1 MLRTALP
8 TPSANRY
15 PQPST
20 PIKRTAVSPTST
32 ESSLSSKEQRQQQL
46 QLLQQQQKLG
56 EVRYIRGQAVATEND
71 YGHYGYDQE
80 QEQDQQQGEK
90 TMWSSQ
96 ESRDA
101 WIKVA
106 EEADASRQTSRL
118 ERRQSHLSD
127 KHMNLGS
134 MKLLSDETP
143 PDIMDGS
150 WDLDD
155 LEGDQ
160 LKEAYNDDPTTKHF
174 NERNDSNITKN
185 NDNNHRSNTNTTT
198 HTTINNSNE
207 KRKTPTHGYAHM
219 EMGKSALAVSGRSS
233 GQSQRS
239 GRQTITPRLRSTA
252 QDSEDR
258 VRDGES
264 DGDHNTSS
272 SFVSTYVRKS
282 PASGRANTLNDN
294 AKYPW
299 RDSKLNDIFMDLLD
313 EQTQREQQSAD
324 HGPIAVQPQ
333 SVEDEAHA
341 QDASNSFGDI
351 IDALNDAEDSID
363 HGALR
368 SPSRQAKYEKAKQ
381 HIAALSPSRDLQEN
395 SEEIPSPAS
404 DSAASRLFQSTQEAF
419 LKQQRRQAI
428 IKAAMTIDP
437 NDDRSLPPKAEKSQ
451 LSIRTALAPG
461 RHSSTAPPS
470 SRSSRV
476 SYGSRHRS
484 QGSKDTEIG
493 DRGSTT
499 SRDSAYRDSLSG
511 STLGSAGFQAQLE
524 GINKHELAHVFSAL
538 KTGAVAELFAT
549 DAVSPRKSTVRIL
562 PDNVNS
568 KSSSLLSVIDISVP
582 EETDLTPRPKE
593 KTAPTAVQSGSG
605 NASSRRIDSESDP
618 ARYKQIAA
626 LAKKGLSKQSSSFVE
641 DLANAT
647 DIALRSGSEMSFKNT
662 PSPPSKKAERSLA
675 AGSGLCQV
683 SEQVEG
689 TDMDEPLQD
698 RRKEVKFTPS
708 SSTSPVNNNG
718 RSVDDEEEDS
728 DKDAEIDLDM
738 DDLGSLAGSRAMENA
753 FKSLE
758 DFNNADTSF
767 ETMGDVKENRSTS
780 RRSSSSRQPQTDDEG
795 AGSDFLSA
803 VSLPS
808 KPKRRGEHSLKWE
821 NQIDTVSNADS
832 SPYGPNT
839 SLSRS
844 SSNPNLNQGMMAE
857 QSSFSHAEGEL
868 IRYITGLHPWDEWDQ
883 VKSLDLTK
891 REVESTIR
899 LNHLVPNLEVLIL
912 NENQVPY
919 LTGVPKSVKTLQ
931 VRYNLLSDLTNFSHL
946 ANLQYLDISHNA
958 IEDLTGLSS
967 LVHLREL
974 MAEGNNIKSVS
985 ALQQMDGLIRLDV
998 SHNNLTTLDFR
1009 WSKLQRLEFLNASH
1023 NKIEQ
1028 LENLESLAGLIH
1040 ANLAHNCI
1048 EDISLVQPLRR
1059 LRILRLSENKLLT
1072 FNADSFPGLRTLYL
1086 DDNRLQSLENC
1097 QTLTRLE
1104 NFSARDQEGEGIAID
1119 MTEFINSR
1127 KLYLSGNPIHA
1138 LDFEMGFYRLEYLE
1152 ICAGCL
1158 SELPIDF
1165 ATLFPNLRGLNLSYN
1180 GLDSLAALD
1189 GLHRLRRLIFV
1200 GNSLKS
1206 FSDVLSLVKRMR
1218 SLVTLDLRHNPLTS
1232 NMYPA
1237 MSIRQGSKYQDTYRT
1252 NQNSETELDWRRRD
1266 VGFRRSLPDAMYVK
1280 RSVYRSAILKSCKRL
1295 EWFDGGA
1302 IQVKERERAP
1312 MVLGD
1317 LLDNYGRS
1325 YLTHNRR
1332 EDDEEDFEYE
1342 DGQGYGYEDDY
1353 YQHQQQQQYG
1363 NEWVEQRTQ
1372 LEQLNRESMH
1382 NGNEEDE
1389 FDADERDPEDITD
1402 NSKRQSSLDSGSM
1415 NGRRKMGRY
1424 QQQLRHVA
1432 PKSPLSRFTT
1442 PAMPAAP
1449 HRLRSQS
1456 GYSMSSPSPKEHP
1469 KLRSTGAPTPTK
1481 MKSSTSSRRQ
1491 EDVEDEG
1498 AGEAVEYE
1506 GSSDKRSAVQNWR
1519 DEVNEVSQRKLMS
1532 PRGLGASTANAAA
1545 PIAPRTK
1552 MLTGRG
1558 SDKGSHSS
1566 HSSDRSGSTRSS
1578 RNGGG
1583 AGGSSGL
1590 RHETMETSTG
1600 AVGQRSSDDRP
1611 VHEHRTSRRKIS
1623 IPPPTTGMSAS
1634 WSRPSMHSRGRSDGT
1649 AALMLARGSPLQ
1661 QQQVLSSVSQ
1671 QQQHAHLFASSP
1683 MTSSGT
1689 ILRPT
1694 HLRRRSFGV
1703 YPHHSTS
1710 AGARR
1715 REMLGLDQS
1724 QLTQSPAFGAMS
1736 VQLPTPGS
1744 PGYFGTMHH
1753 HQHTNS
1759 PMAQSPFGSGKVP
1772 LTTSGQG
1779 GNGTPNGGARSIPN
1793 TPSRAGGRLSR
1804 VSQGTHHYPHTLA
1817 RDMER
1822 SID

>member
-1 MLRTALP
+1 
-8 TPSANRY
+8 
-15 PQPST
+15 
-20 PIKRTAVSPTST
+20 
-32 ESSLSSKEQRQQQL
+32 
-46 QLLQQQQKLG
+46 
-56 EVRYIRGQAVATEND
+56 
-71 YGHYGYDQE
+71 
-80 QEQDQQQGEK
+80 
-90 TMWSSQ
+90 MWASQ
-96 ESRDA
+96 ETKDA

-106 EEADASRQTSRL
+106 EDADADRQTARW

-127 KHMNLGS
+127 KHMNLGP
-134 MKLLSDETP
+134 MRLLSDETP
-143 PDIMDGS
+143 PDVMDGS
-150 WDLDD
+150 WDLDSID
-155 LEGDQ
+155 GDQ
-160 LKEAYNDDPTTKHF
+160 AREPRTDDHTTNTTNHF
-174 NERNDSNITKN
+174 NEQNDRNITKN
-185 NDNNHRSNTNTTT
+185 NDNT
-198 HTTINNSNE
+198 HLLNNSTTNNNNE
-207 KRKTPTHGYAHM
+207 KHNTPSHGYAY
-219 EMGKSALAVSGRSS
+219 MGKEKSASAVNGGSS

-239 GRQTITPRLRSTA
+239 GRQTISPRPSRSRSAA
-252 QDSEDR
+252 QDPED
-258 VRDGES
+258 GQS
-264 DGDHNTSS
+264 DGDHNSS
-272 SFVSTYVRKS
+272 TSFVSTYIRKS
-282 PASGRANTLNDN
+282 PASGRIISQNDN
-294 AKYPW
+294 TNRPW
-299 RDSKLNDIFMDLLD
+299 RDSKLHDIFIDLLD
-313 EQTQREQQSAD
+313 DQTQKEQLTD
-324 HGPIAVQPQ
+324 HGPIAAQPQ
-333 SVEDEAHA
+333 SAED
-341 QDASNSFGDI
+341 SFGDLH
-351 IDALNDAEDSID
+351 DALHNDLDSNKS
-363 HGALR
+363 GAIR
-368 SPSRQAKYEKAKQ
+368 TPSRQAKYEKAKQ
-381 HIAALSPSRDLQEN
+381 SIAALSPSRDLQN
-395 SEEIPSPAS
+395 STEDIPSPAS
-404 DSAASRLFQSTQEAF
+404 DSAASLLFKRTQEAF
-419 LKQQRRQAI
+419 LKQKRQAI

-437 NDDRSLPPKAEKSQ
+437 NDDRSLPPKTEKNQ
-451 LSIRTALAPG
+451 LSIKTALAPS
-461 RHSSTAPPS
+461 RTSSNILPS

-499 SRDSAYRDSLSG
+499 SRDSVYRDSLSG

-549 DAVSPRKSTVRIL
+549 DSVSPKKSISRIL

-568 KSSSLLSVIDISVP
+568 KSHATTGLLSVTGMATSQD
-582 EETDLTPRPKE
+582 TDVTPQPTERTALLTAR
-593 KTAPTAVQSGSG
+593 SGSS
-605 NASSRRIDSESDP
+605 NATSRRIDGESDP
-618 ARYKQIAA
+618 ARTKQTTA

-662 PSPPSKKAERSLA
+662 PSPPSKKIERSLA
-675 AGSGLCQV
+675 AGSGLDQV
-683 SEQVEG
+683 SEQAEG
-689 TDMDEPLQD
+689 ADLDEPLDD
-698 RRKEVKFTPS
+698 RRKREVKFTPS
-708 SSTSPVNNNG
+708 SATSPVNTNG
-718 RSVDDEEEDS
+718 HSRYEEDVS
-728 DKDAEIDLDM
+728 DKEAGVELDI
-738 DDLGSLAGSRAMENA
+738 DDLGSLAGSRGMENA

-758 DFNNADTSF
+758 NFNFDTSF
-767 ETMGDVKENRSTS
+767 ETMGDAKES
-780 RRSSSSRQPQTDDEG
+780 RAAPRKASSHRQPQTDDEG

-821 NQIDTVSNADS
+821 NQIDTASNADS
-832 SPYGPNT
+832 SRYGPNT

-931 VRYNLLSDLTNFSHL
+931 ARSNLLSDLTNFSHL

-974 MAEGNNIKSVS
+974 IAEGNNIKSVS

-998 SHNNLTTLDFR
+998 SHNALTSLDFR

-1023 NKIEQ
+1023 NRIEQ

-1165 ATLFPNLRGLNLSYN
+1165 AALFPNLRGLNLSYN

-1252 NQNSETELDWRRRD
+1252 NQNSETETDWRRRD
-1266 VGFRRSLPDAMYVK
+1266 VGFRRALPDAMYVK

-1302 IQVKERERAP
+1302 IQIKERERAP

-1317 LLDNYGRS
+1317 LLDNYGRN
-1325 YLTHNRR
+1325 YLAHDRR

-1342 DGQGYGYEDDY
+1342 DEQGYAYEDDY
-1353 YQHQQQQQYG
+1353 YRQQQQHYES
-1363 NEWVEQRTQ
+1363 EWTEQRAQ
-1372 LEQLNRESMH
+1372 LEQLNQESLH
-1382 NGNEEDE
+1382 NGDEEDE
-1389 FDADERDPEDITD
+1389 FDANERDPEDITD

-1415 NGRRKMGRY
+1415 NGHR
-1424 QQQLRHVA
+1424 QQLGRHQLLRQVG

-1442 PAMPAAP
+1442 PAMPPAP
-1449 HRLRSQS
+1449 HRMRSQPV
-1456 GYSMSSPSPKEHP
+1456 YSTSSPSPKELQVS
-1469 KLRSTGAPTPTK
+1469 KLRSSGAPMLTK
-1481 MKSSTSSRRQ
+1481 VKSSTSLRRQ
-1491 EDVEDEG
+1491 AAAAAEEGEEDGVV
-1498 AGEAVEYE
+1498 VEYE

-1532 PRGLGASTANAAA
+1532 PRVLAATIAAA
-1545 PIAPRTK
+1545 PTAAAPVALRTK
-1552 MLTGRG
+1552 VLMSRG

-1566 HSSDRSGSTRSS
+1566 HSSGSGSSRGS

-1583 AGGSSGL
+1583 TSGL
-1590 RHETMETSTG
+1590 RQETLETSTG

-1611 VHEHRTSRRKIS
+1611 AQERRTSRRKLS
-1623 IPPPTTGMSAS
+1623 IPPPTLGMSAS
-1634 WSRPSMHSRGRSDGT
+1634 WSRPAMHTRGRSDGT
-1649 AALMLARGSPLQ
+1649 AALIPAI
-1661 QQQVLSSVSQ
+1661 SQ
-1671 QQQHAHLFASSP
+1671 QQQQQAHLFASPSP
-1683 MTSSGT
+1683 MTASGT
-1689 ILRPT
+1689 MLRPG

-1703 YPHHSTS
+1703 YPHHSAS
-1710 AGARR
+1710 AGARKK
-1715 REMLGLDQS
+1715 EMLGLDQS

-1736 VQLPTPGS
+1736 IGQLPTPGS
-1744 PGYFGTMHH
+1744 PGYFGMTHH
-1753 HQHTNS
+1753 YSAS
-1759 PMAQSPFGSGKVP
+1759 PVMVQSPYGSGKVP
-1772 LTTSGQG
+1772 LQG
-1779 GNGTPNGGARSIPN
+1779 LGTPSGGATRSIPN

-1804 VSQGTHHYPHTLA
+1804 VSQGTHHYPQTLA

-1822 SID
+1822 SVTVD

>member
-8 TPSANRY
+8 TPSANRH
-15 PQPST
+15 PQQST

-46 QLLQQQQKLG
+46 QLLQRQQKLG
-56 EVRYIRGQAVATEND
+56 EARYIRGQVAATKND
-71 YGHYGYDQE
+71 YGQYGNDQE
-80 QEQDQQQGEK
+80 QEQDEKQGQE

-106 EEADASRQTSRL
+106 DDADASRQTARW
-118 ERRQSHLSD
+118 ERRQSHISD
-127 KHMNLGS
+127 KHMNLGP

-143 PDIMDGS
+143 PDVMDGS

-155 LEGDQ
+155 LDGDQ
-160 LKEAYNDDPTTKHF
+160 LKEPYNDDPITMHF
-174 NERNDSNITKN
+174 NEQNDSNITKN
-185 NDNNHRSNTNTTT
+185 NDNNHPSNINTAT

-207 KRKTPTHGYAHM
+207 KRNTSVHGYAHM
-219 EMGKSALAVSGRSS
+219 DEEKSALAVNGRPS

-239 GRQTITPRLRSTA
+239 GRQTITPRLRSA
-252 QDSEDR
+252 VQDSEDE
-258 VRDGES
+258 VKDGQS

-272 SFVSTYVRKS
+272 SFVSTYVRKT
-282 PASGRANTLNDN
+282 PASDHTSSQNDN

-313 EQTQREQQSAD
+313 EQAQKEQQLVD
-324 HGPIAVQPQ
+324 HSPIAVQSQ
-333 SVEDEAHA
+333 SAEDEAHA

-363 HGALR
+363 HGAFR

-381 HIAALSPSRDLQEN
+381 HIAALSPSRDLQE
-395 SEEIPSPAS
+395 SPEDIPSPAS

-461 RHSSTAPPS
+461 RHSSNAPPS

-524 GINKHELAHVFSAL
+524 GINKHELVHMFSAL

-549 DAVSPRKSTVRIL
+549 DAVSPKKSTVRIL

-568 KSSSLLSVIDISVP
+568 KSSSSLLSVIDMSIP
-582 EETDLTPRPKE
+582 EDTDVTPRPKG
-593 KTAPTAVQSGSG
+593 KMAPT
-605 NASSRRIDSESDP
+605 NRRIDTESDP
-618 ARYKQIAA
+618 ARSKQIAA
-626 LAKKGLSKQSSSFVE
+626 LAKKGLGKQSSSFVE

-647 DIALRSGSEMSFKNT
+647 DIALRTGSEMSFKST
-662 PSPPSKKAERSLA
+662 PSPSSKKAERSLA
-675 AGSGLCQV
+675 AGSGLGQV

-689 TDMDEPLQD
+689 ADMDEPLQD

-708 SSTSPVNNNG
+708 SATSPVNNNE
-718 RSVDDEEEDS
+718 RDVDEDVEDS

-738 DDLGSLAGSRAMENA
+738 DDLGSLAGSRGMENA

-767 ETMGDVKENRSTS
+767 ETMGDVKESRSTS
-780 RRSSSSRQPQTDDEG
+780 RRASSSRQPQTDDEG
-795 AGSDFLSA
+795 AGSDFLST

-821 NQIDTVSNADS
+821 NQMDTVSNADS

-883 VKSLDLTK
+883 VKTLDLTK

-919 LTGVPKSVKTLQ
+919 LTGIPKSVKTLQ
-931 VRYNLLSDLTNFSHL
+931 VRSNLLSDLTNFSHL

-974 MAEGNNIKSVS
+974 MVEGNNIKSVS
-985 ALQQMDGLIRLDV
+985 PLQQMDGLIRLDV
-998 SHNNLTTLDFR
+998 SHNALTTLDFR

-1104 NFSARDQEGEGIAID
+1104 NFSARDQVGEGIAID

-1325 YLTHNRR
+1325 YLTHDRR

-1342 DGQGYGYEDDY
+1342 DEQAYGYEEDY
-1353 YQHQQQQQYG
+1353 YQQQQRQQYG
-1363 NEWVEQRTQ
+1363 NEWVEQRAQ
-1372 LEQLNRESMH
+1372 LERLNRESMYT
-1382 NGNEEDE
+1382 GNEEDE

-1402 NSKRQSSLDSGSM
+1402 NSNRQSSLDSGSM
-1415 NGRRKMGRY
+1415 NGHRQMRRY
-1424 QQQLRHVA
+1424 QQQLRHVTS
-1432 PKSPLSRFTT
+1432 KSPLSRFTT

-1449 HRLRSQS
+1449 RRLRSQS
-1456 GYSMSSPSPKEHP
+1456 GYSMSSPTPKEHP

-1481 MKSSTSSRRQ
+1481 MKSSTSPRRQ
-1491 EDVEDEG
+1491 EDAEEG
-1498 AGEAVEYE
+1498 AEEAVEYE

-1519 DEVNEVSQRKLMS
+1519 DEVNEVSQRKFMS

-1545 PIAPRTK
+1545 PIALRTK
-1552 MLTGRG
+1552 ALVGRG

-1566 HSSDRSGSTRSS
+1566 HSSGHSGSMSGS
-1578 RNGGG
+1578 RNGGE
-1583 AGGSSGL
+1583 AEGSSGL

-1611 VHEHRTSRRKIS
+1611 AQERRNSRRKLS
-1623 IPPPTTGMSAS
+1623 IPPPPTTSMSAS
-1634 WSRPSMHSRGRSDGT
+1634 WTRPSMHSRGRSDGT
-1649 AALMLARGSPLQ
+1649 AALMLARGSPHQ

-1671 QQQHAHLFASSP
+1671 QQQAHLFVSSP
-1683 MTSSGT
+1683 MTASGT
-1689 ILRPT
+1689 LLRPN

-1703 YPHHSTS
+1703 YPHHSAS

-1715 REMLGLDQS
+1715 KEMLGLDQS

-1736 VQLPTPGS
+1736 VQLPSPGS
-1744 PGYFGTMHH
+1744 PGYFGITHL
-1753 HQHTNS
+1753 HQYTNS
-1759 PMAQSPFGSGKVP
+1759 PIVQSPFGSGKVP
-1772 LTTSGQG
+1772 LTTAGQG

-1804 VSQGTHHYPHTLA
+1804 VSQGTHHYPQTLA

-1822 SID
+1822 SVD

>member
-1 MLRTALP
+1 MLRAPLPRPSTAA
-8 TPSANRY
+8 TNRH
-15 PQPST
+15 QKQST
-20 PIKRTAVSPTST
+20 PIKRSSPVAVSPTLT
-32 ESSLSSKEQRQQQL
+32 ESSLSSSKEQRQQQL
-46 QLLQQQQKLG
+46 QLLQRQQKLG
-56 EVRYIRGQAVATEND
+56 EVRYVRGQVVATEND
-71 YGHYGYDQE
+71 YGQYGQKYEQDQDQE
-80 QEQDQQQGEK
+80 QE
-90 TMWSSQ
+90 TMWASQ
-96 ESRDA
+96 ETKDA
-101 WIKVA
+101 WIKIA
-106 EEADASRQTSRL
+106 EDADADRQTVRW

-127 KHMNLGS
+127 KHMNLGP
-134 MKLLSDETP
+134 MRLLSDETP
-143 PDIMDGS
+143 PDVMDGTS
-150 WDLDD
+150 DRIIS
-155 LEGDQ
+155 Q
-160 LKEAYNDDPTTKHF
+160 
-174 NERNDSNITKN
+174 
-185 NDNNHRSNTNTTT
+185 NDNVNR
-198 HTTINNSNE
+198 
-207 KRKTPTHGYAHM
+207 
-219 EMGKSALAVSGRSS
+219 
-233 GQSQRS
+233 
-239 GRQTITPRLRSTA
+239 
-252 QDSEDR
+252 
-258 VRDGES
+258 
-264 DGDHNTSS
+264 
-272 SFVSTYVRKS
+272 
-282 PASGRANTLNDN
+282 
-294 AKYPW
+294 PW
-299 RDSKLNDIFMDLLD
+299 RDSKLHDIFIDLLD
-313 EQTQREQQSAD
+313 DQTQKEQLAD
-324 HGPIAVQPQ
+324 HGPIAAQPQ
-333 SVEDEAHA
+333 SAED
-341 QDASNSFGDI
+341 SFGDLH
-351 IDALNDAEDSID
+351 DALHNDRDLSNN
-363 HGALR
+363 GAVR
-368 SPSRQAKYEKAKQ
+368 TPSRQAKYEKAKQ
-381 HIAALSPSRDLQEN
+381 SIAALSPSRDLQDGPED
-395 SEEIPSPAS
+395 IPSPSS
-404 DSAASRLFQSTQEAF
+404 DSAASLLFKRTQEAF
-419 LKQQRRQAI
+419 LKQKRQAI

-437 NDDRSLPPKAEKSQ
+437 NDDRSLPPKAEKNQ
-451 LSIRTALAPG
+451 LSIKTALAPS
-461 RHSSTAPPS
+461 RTPSNIPPS

-499 SRDSAYRDSLSG
+499 SRDSVYRDSLSG

-549 DAVSPRKSTVRIL
+549 DAVSSKKSINRIL

-568 KSSSLLSVIDISVP
+568 KSHATTGLLSVTGMATSED
-582 EETDLTPRPKE
+582 TDMTPQPTERTTSLTVR
-593 KTAPTAVQSGSG
+593 SGSA
-605 NASSRRIDSESDP
+605 NATNRRIDGESDP
-618 ARYKQIAA
+618 ARTKQITA
-626 LAKKGLSKQSSSFVE
+626 LAQKSLSKQSSSFVE

-662 PSPPSKKAERSLA
+662 SSPPSKKIERSLA
-675 AGSGLCQV
+675 TGSGLGQV
-683 SEQVEG
+683 TEQTEG
-689 TDMDEPLQD
+689 ADLDEPLDD
-698 RRKEVKFTPS
+698 RRKREVKFTPS
-708 SSTSPVNNNG
+708 SATSPVNTNG
-718 RSVDDEEEDS
+718 QDRYEEDVS
-728 DKDAEIDLDM
+728 DKEANIELDM
-738 DDLGSLAGSRAMENA
+738 DDLDSLAGSRGMENA

-758 DFNNADTSF
+758 NFNFDTSF
-767 ETMGDVKENRSTS
+767 ETVGDAKESRVTS
-780 RRSSSSRQPQTDDEG
+780 RKSNSSRQPQTDDEG
-795 AGSDFLSA
+795 AGSDFLTA

-808 KPKRRGEHSLKWE
+808 KPRRRGEHSLKWE
-821 NQIDTVSNADS
+821 NQIETASNADS
-832 SPYGPNT
+832 SRYGPNT

-919 LTGVPKSVKTLQ
+919 LTGIPKSVKTLQ
-931 VRYNLLSDLTNFSHL
+931 VRSNLLSDLTNFSHL

-974 MAEGNNIKSVS
+974 IAEGNNIKSVS

-998 SHNNLTTLDFR
+998 SHNNLTSLDFR

-1104 NFSARDQEGEGIAID
+1104 NFSARDQQGEGIAID

-1165 ATLFPNLRGLNLSYN
+1165 STLFPNLRGLNLSYN

-1317 LLDNYGRS
+1317 LLDNYGRN
-1325 YLTHNRR
+1325 YLAHGRR

-1342 DGQGYGYEDDY
+1342 DEQGYRYEDDY
-1353 YQHQQQQQYG
+1353 YQQQQQHYES
-1363 NEWVEQRTQ
+1363 EWIEQRAQ
-1372 LEQLNRESMH
+1372 LEQLNQESLH
-1382 NGNEEDE
+1382 NGDEEDE
-1389 FDADERDPEDITD
+1389 FDANECDPEDVTD

-1415 NGRRKMGRY
+1415 SGHR
-1424 QQQLRHVA
+1424 QQLGRQRQLRQVV
-1432 PKSPLSRFTT
+1432 PKSPLSRFTI
-1442 PAMPAAP
+1442 PAMPPTP
-1449 HRLRSQS
+1449 HRLRSQP
-1456 GYSMSSPSPKEHP
+1456 GYSMSSPSPKEQQVSKP
-1469 KLRSTGAPTPTK
+1469 RSSAVPTPTK
-1481 MKSSTSSRRQ
+1481 LKSSTSSLRRQ
-1491 EDVEDEG
+1491 AAAEEAEEDGVVVD
-1498 AGEAVEYE
+1498 YE

-1532 PRGLGASTANAAA
+1532 PRGLAATTAAA
-1545 PIAPRTK
+1545 ATATAPVELRTK
-1552 MLTGRG
+1552 VLMSRG
-1558 SDKGSHSS
+1558 SDKDSHSS
-1566 HSSDRSGSTRSS
+1566 HSNGSGSSRGS

-1583 AGGSSGL
+1583 TSGL
-1590 RHETMETSTG
+1590 RQETLETSTG

-1611 VHEHRTSRRKIS
+1611 AQERRTSRRKLS
-1623 IPPPTTGMSAS
+1623 IPPPPTPGMSAS
-1634 WSRPSMHSRGRSDGT
+1634 WSRPAMHARRRSDGA
-1649 AALMLARGSPLQ
+1649 AALIPAVFQ
-1661 QQQVLSSVSQ
+1661 QQQQ
-1671 QQQHAHLFASSP
+1671 QQQTHRFASPSP
-1683 MTSSGT
+1683 MTASGT
-1689 ILRPT
+1689 LLRPN

-1703 YPHHSTS
+1703 YPHHSAS
-1710 AGARR
+1710 AGARKK
-1715 REMLGLDQS
+1715 EMLGLDQS

-1736 VQLPTPGS
+1736 VGQLPTPGS
-1744 PGYFGTMHH
+1744 PGYFGMSHRYSA
-1753 HQHTNS
+1753 S
-1759 PMAQSPFGSGKVP
+1759 PVMLHSPYGSGKVP
-1772 LTTSGQG
+1772 LQG
-1779 GNGTPNGGARSIPN
+1779 HGTPSGGAARSIPN

-1804 VSQGTHHYPHTLA
+1804 VSQGTHHYPQTLA

-1822 SID
+1822 SVIVD

>member
-1 MLRTALP
+1 
-8 TPSANRY
+8 
-15 PQPST
+15 
-20 PIKRTAVSPTST
+20 
-32 ESSLSSKEQRQQQL
+32 
-46 QLLQQQQKLG
+46 
-56 EVRYIRGQAVATEND
+56 
-71 YGHYGYDQE
+71 
-80 QEQDQQQGEK
+80 
-90 TMWSSQ
+90 MWASQ
-96 ESRDA
+96 ETKDT

-106 EEADASRQTSRL
+106 EDADVDRQTAHL

-127 KHMNLGS
+127 KHMNLAP
-134 MKLLSDETP
+134 MRLLSDETP
-143 PDIMDGS
+143 PDVMDGS
-150 WDLDD
+150 WDLDSSID
-155 LEGDQ
+155 GDPAR
-160 LKEAYNDDPTTKHF
+160 EPHTDDSTTTTNHF
-174 NERNDSNITKN
+174 NEQNDRDITKN
-185 NDNNHRSNTNTTT
+185 NDNTHPFNNTTT
-198 HTTINNSNE
+198 NKNNE
-207 KRKTPTHGYAHM
+207 KHNTSTHGYAHM
-219 EMGKSALAVSGRSS
+219 GKEEKSAIAANERSS
-233 GQSQRS
+233 RQSQRS
-239 GRQTITPRLRSTA
+239 GRSAA
-252 QDSEDR
+252 QDAED
-258 VRDGES
+258 GPS
-264 DGDHNTSS
+264 DGDHNSS
-272 SFVSTYVRKS
+272 TSFVSTYIRKS
-282 PASGRANTLNDN
+282 SASGRTISQNDN
-294 AKYPW
+294 GNRPW
-299 RDSKLNDIFMDLLD
+299 RDPKLHDIFVDLLD
-313 EQTQREQQSAD
+313 DHIQKEQLAD
-324 HGPIAVQPQ
+324 HGPIAAQPQ
-333 SVEDEAHA
+333 SAED
-341 QDASNSFGDI
+341 SFGDLH
-351 IDALNDAEDSID
+351 DALHNGQDLSNN
-363 HGALR
+363 GAVR
-368 SPSRQAKYEKAKQ
+368 TPSRQAKYEKAKQ
-381 HIAALSPSRDLQEN
+381 SIAALSPSRDLQDSPED
-395 SEEIPSPAS
+395 SPSPAS
-404 DSAASRLFQSTQEAF
+404 DSAASLLFKRTQEAF
-419 LKQQRRQAI
+419 LKQKRQAI

-437 NDDRSLPPKAEKSQ
+437 NDDRSLPPKAEKNQ
-451 LSIRTALAPG
+451 LSIKTALAPS
-461 RHSSTAPPS
+461 RTPSNIPPS

-499 SRDSAYRDSLSG
+499 SRDSVYRDSLSG

-524 GINKHELAHVFSAL
+524 GINKHELTHVFSAL

-549 DAVSPRKSTVRIL
+549 DAVSPKKSITRIL

-568 KSSSLLSVIDISVP
+568 KSHASTGLLSVTGMMTP
-582 EETDLTPRPKE
+582 EDTDVTPRPKE
-593 KTAPTAVQSGSG
+593 RMALSTVRSGSA
-605 NASSRRIDSESDP
+605 NATNRRIDSESDP
-618 ARYKQIAA
+618 VPTKQVAA

-641 DLANAT
+641 NLANAT
-647 DIALRSGSEMSFKNT
+647 DSALRSGSEMSFKNT
-662 PSPPSKKAERSLA
+662 PSPPSKKIQGSLVG
-675 AGSGLCQV
+675 GSGFGQV
-683 SEQVEG
+683 SEQAEG
-689 TDMDEPLQD
+689 ANLDEPLKD
-698 RRKEVKFTPS
+698 RRKREVKFTPS
-708 SSTSPVNNNG
+708 SATSPVNNN
-718 RSVDDEEEDS
+718 RQDLDEEDVS
-728 DKDAEIDLDM
+728 DNEASINLDM
-738 DDLGSLAGSRAMENA
+738 DGLSSLAGSRGMENA

-758 DFNNADTSF
+758 NFNFDTSF
-767 ETMGDVKENRSTS
+767 ETMGDAKESRSTS
-780 RRSSSSRQPQTDDEG
+780 RRTSSSRQPQTDDEG

-832 SPYGPNT
+832 SRYGPNT
-839 SLSRS
+839 SLSQS

-883 VKSLDLTK
+883 VKSLDLAK

-899 LNHLVPNLEVLIL
+899 LNHLVPNLEILIL

-931 VRYNLLSDLTNFSHL
+931 VRSNLLSDLTNFGHL
-946 ANLQYLDISHNA
+946 ANLQYLDISYNA

-974 MAEGNNIKSVS
+974 IAEGNNIKSVS

-998 SHNNLTTLDFR
+998 SHNALTSLDFR

-1028 LENLESLAGLIH
+1028 LENLESLSGLIH

-1072 FNADSFPGLRTLYL
+1072 FNAHSFPGLRTLYL

-1237 MSIRQGSKYQDTYRT
+1237 MSIRQGSKYQDTYRI

-1266 VGFRRSLPDAMYVK
+1266 VGFRRALPDSMYVK

-1312 MVLGD
+1312 IVLGD
-1317 LLDNYGRS
+1317 LLDNYGRN
-1325 YLTHNRR
+1325 YLAHDRR

-1342 DGQGYGYEDDY
+1342 DEQGYGYEDDY
-1353 YQHQQQQQYG
+1353 YQQPQQQQYRS
-1363 NEWVEQRTQ
+1363 EWIEQRAQ
-1372 LEQLNRESMH
+1372 LEQLNQESLR
-1382 NGNEEDE
+1382 NGDEDDE
-1389 FDADERDPEDITD
+1389 FDANEQDPEDITD

-1415 NGRRKMGRY
+1415 NGHRQQPGRH
-1424 QQQLRHVA
+1424 QQLRQVV
-1432 PKSPLSRFTT
+1432 PKSPLSRFTA
-1442 PAMPAAP
+1442 PAMPP
-1449 HRLRSQS
+1449 PSRLLRSQS
-1456 GYSMSSPSPKEHP
+1456 GRSMSSPSPKEQRM
-1469 KLRSTGAPTPTK
+1469 KLRSSGAPTPPK
-1481 MKSSTSSRRQ
+1481 IKSSTSSLRRQ
-1491 EDVEDEG
+1491 TAAEEGEEKVVVVER
-1498 AGEAVEYE
+1498 E

-1532 PRGLGASTANAAA
+1532 PRGLAATTVAAAVA
-1545 PIAPRTK
+1545 PIALRTK
-1552 MLTGRG
+1552 VLMSRG
-1558 SDKGSHSS
+1558 SDKGSYSS
-1566 HSSDRSGSTRSS
+1566 HSSGSGSSRGS

-1583 AGGSSGL
+1583 TSGL

-1600 AVGQRSSDDRP
+1600 AIGQRSSDDRP
-1611 VHEHRTSRRKIS
+1611 TLERRASRRKLS
-1623 IPPPTTGMSAS
+1623 IPQPTLGMSAS
-1634 WSRPSMHSRGRSDGT
+1634 WSRPVMHTRGRSDGT
-1649 AALMLARGSPLQ
+1649 AALIPA
-1661 QQQVLSSVSQ
+1661 VSQ
-1671 QQQHAHLFASSP
+1671 QQQQQAHLFASSSP
-1683 MTSSGT
+1683 MTASGT
-1689 ILRPT
+1689 LLRPS

-1710 AGARR
+1710 AGARK

-1736 VQLPTPGS
+1736 VGQLPTPGS
-1744 PGYFGTMHH
+1744 PGYFAMSHH
-1753 HQHTNS
+1753 YPAS
-1759 PMAQSPFGSGKVP
+1759 PVMVQSPYGSGKVP
-1772 LTTSGQG
+1772 LQG
-1779 GNGTPNGGARSIPN
+1779 HGTPSGGAARSIPN

-1804 VSQGTHHYPHTLA
+1804 VSQGTHHYPQTLA

-1822 SID
+1822 SVTVD

>member
-1 MLRTALP
+1 MLRTPQP
-8 TPSANRY
+8 TPSATTRH
-15 PQPST
+15 QKQST
-20 PIKRTAVSPTST
+20 PIKRSSPVAVSPTST
-32 ESSLSSKEQRQQQL
+32 ESSLSSSKEQRQQQL
-46 QLLQQQQKLG
+46 QLLQRQQKLG
-56 EVRYIRGQAVATEND
+56 EAQYVRGQAVATEND
-71 YGHYGYDQE
+71 YGQYGQEYE
-80 QEQDQQQGEK
+80 QEQDQEQE
-90 TMWSSQ
+90 TMWASQ
-96 ESRDA
+96 ETKDA

-106 EEADASRQTSRL
+106 EDADADRQTARW

-127 KHMNLGS
+127 KHMNLGP
-134 MKLLSDETP
+134 MRLLSDETP
-143 PDIMDGS
+143 PDVMDGS
-150 WDLDD
+150 WDLDSID
-155 LEGDQ
+155 GDQ
-160 LKEAYNDDPTTKHF
+160 AREPHIDDHTTTSTNHF
-174 NERNDSNITKN
+174 NEQNDRNITKN
-185 NDNNHRSNTNTTT
+185 NDNTHPFKNSTTN
-198 HTTINNSNE
+198 NNNE
-207 KRKTPTHGYAHM
+207 KHNTPSHGYAHM
-219 EMGKSALAVSGRSS
+219 GKEKSAPTVNGRSS

-239 GRQTITPRLRSTA
+239 GRQTTSPRPSRSRSAA
-252 QDSEDR
+252 QDPED
-258 VRDGES
+258 GQS
-264 DGDHNTSS
+264 DGDHNSS
-272 SFVSTYVRKS
+272 TSFVSTYIRKS
-282 PASGRANTLNDN
+282 PASGRIISQNDN
-294 AKYPW
+294 ANRPW
-299 RDSKLNDIFMDLLD
+299 RDSKLHDIFIDLLD
-313 EQTQREQQSAD
+313 DQTHNEQLAD
-324 HGPIAVQPQ
+324 HGPIAAHPQ
-333 SVEDEAHA
+333 SAED
-341 QDASNSFGDI
+341 SFGDLH
-351 IDALNDAEDSID
+351 DALHNDRDSSNI
-363 HGALR
+363 GAVR
-368 SPSRQAKYEKAKQ
+368 TPSRQAKYEKAKQ
-381 HIAALSPSRDLQEN
+381 SIASLSPSRDLQDSPEDVN
-395 SEEIPSPAS
+395 SPIS
-404 DSAASRLFQSTQEAF
+404 DSAASLLFKRTQEAF
-419 LKQQRRQAI
+419 LKQKRQAI

-437 NDDRSLPPKAEKSQ
+437 NDDRSLPPKAEKNQ
-451 LSIRTALAPG
+451 LSIKTALAPS
-461 RHSSTAPPS
+461 RTPS
-470 SRSSRV
+470 NILPSRSSRV

-499 SRDSAYRDSLSG
+499 SRDSVYRDSLSG

-549 DAVSPRKSTVRIL
+549 DAVSPKKRVSRIL

-568 KSSSLLSVIDISVP
+568 KSHASPGLLSVTGMVTSED
-582 EETDLTPRPKE
+582 TDATPQPTERTTPLTVR
-593 KTAPTAVQSGSG
+593 SGST
-605 NASSRRIDSESDP
+605 NATNRRIDGDSDP
-618 ARYKQIAA
+618 ARAKQITA

-662 PSPPSKKAERSLA
+662 PSPPSKKTERSSA
-675 AGSGLCQV
+675 AGPSLGQV
-683 SEQVEG
+683 SEQAEG
-689 TDMDEPLQD
+689 ADLDEPLDD
-698 RRKEVKFTPS
+698 RRKREVKFTPS
-708 SSTSPVNNNG
+708 SVTSPVNTNG
-718 RSVDDEEEDS
+718 QDRYEEYVN
-728 DKDAEIDLDM
+728 DKEASIELDV
-738 DDLGSLAGSRAMENA
+738 DDLGSLAGSRGMENA

-758 DFNNADTSF
+758 NFNFDTSF
-767 ETMGDVKENRSTS
+767 EMMGDAKESKATS
-780 RRSSSSRQPQTDDEG
+780 RKASSSRQPQTDDEG

-821 NQIDTVSNADS
+821 NQIDTASNADS
-832 SPYGPNT
+832 SRYGPNT

-931 VRYNLLSDLTNFSHL
+931 VRSNLLSDLTNFSHL

-974 MAEGNNIKSVS
+974 IAEGNNIKSVS

-998 SHNNLTTLDFR
+998 SHNALTSLDFR

-1127 KLYLSGNPIHA
+1127 KLYLSGDPIHA

-1266 VGFRRSLPDAMYVK
+1266 VGFRRALPDAMYVK

-1312 MVLGD
+1312 VVLGD
-1317 LLDNYGRS
+1317 LLDNYGRN
-1325 YLTHNRR
+1325 YLAHDRR
-1332 EDDEEDFEYE
+1332 DDDEEDFEYE
-1342 DGQGYGYEDDY
+1342 DDQGYRYEDDY
-1353 YQHQQQQQYG
+1353 YRQQQQHYES
-1363 NEWVEQRTQ
+1363 EWIEQRAQ
-1372 LEQLNRESMH
+1372 LEQLNQQSLH
-1382 NGNEEDE
+1382 NGDQEDE
-1389 FDADERDPEDITD
+1389 FDANERDPEDITD

-1415 NGRRKMGRY
+1415 NGHRQQLGR
-1424 QQQLRHVA
+1424 QQQLRQVVS
-1432 PKSPLSRFTT
+1432 KSPLSRFTT
-1442 PAMPAAP
+1442 PAIQPAP
-1449 HRLRSQS
+1449 LRLRSQS
-1456 GYSMSSPSPKEHP
+1456 GYSMPSPSQKEQQVS
-1469 KLRSTGAPTPTK
+1469 KLRSSGAPTPIK
-1481 MKSSTSSRRQ
+1481 VKSSTSSLRRQ
-1491 EDVEDEG
+1491 AAAAEEVEEDGVV
-1498 AGEAVEYE
+1498 VEYE

-1532 PRGLGASTANAAA
+1532 PRGLAATTAAAAAA
-1545 PIAPRTK
+1545 PVALRTK
-1552 MLTGRG
+1552 VLMSRG

-1566 HSSDRSGSTRSS
+1566 HSSGSGSARSS

-1583 AGGSSGL
+1583 ASGL
-1590 RHETMETSTG
+1590 RQETLETSTG

-1611 VHEHRTSRRKIS
+1611 VQERRTSRRKFS
-1623 IPPPTTGMSAS
+1623 IPPPTPGLSAS
-1634 WSRPSMHSRGRSDGT
+1634 WSRPSMHTRGRSDGT
-1649 AALMLARGSPLQ
+1649 AALIPA
-1661 QQQVLSSVSQ
+1661 VSQ
-1671 QQQHAHLFASSP
+1671 QQQQQAHPFASPSP
-1683 MTSSGT
+1683 ITASGT
-1689 ILRPT
+1689 LLRPS

-1703 YPHHSTS
+1703 YPHHSVS
-1710 AGARR
+1710 ASARK

-1736 VQLPTPGS
+1736 VGQLPTPSS
-1744 PGYFGTMHH
+1744 PGYFGMSHH
-1753 HQHTNS
+1753 YSAS
-1759 PMAQSPFGSGKVP
+1759 PVMMQSPYGSGKIP
-1772 LTTSGQG
+1772 LQG
-1779 GNGTPNGGARSIPN
+1779 HGTPSGGATR
-1793 TPSRAGGRLSR
+1793 
-1804 VSQGTHHYPHTLA
+1804 
-1817 RDMER
+1817 
-1822 SID
+1822 

>member
-1 MLRTALP
+1 MLRAPLPRPSTA
-8 TPSANRY
+8 TTNRH
-15 PQPST
+15 QKQST
-20 PIKRTAVSPTST
+20 PIKRSSPVAVSPTLT
-32 ESSLSSKEQRQQQL
+32 ESSISSSKEQRQQQL
-46 QLLQQQQKLG
+46 QLLQRQQKLG
-56 EVRYIRGQAVATEND
+56 EVRYVRGQVVATEND
-71 YGHYGYDQE
+71 YRQYGQEYEQDQDQE
-80 QEQDQQQGEK
+80 QE
-90 TMWSSQ
+90 TMWASQ
-96 ESRDA
+96 ETKDA

-106 EEADASRQTSRL
+106 EDADADRQTVRW

-127 KHMNLGS
+127 KHMNLGP
-134 MKLLSDETP
+134 MRLLSDETP
-143 PDIMDGS
+143 PDVMDGS
-150 WDLDD
+150 WDLDSI
-155 LEGDQ
+155 
-160 LKEAYNDDPTTKHF
+160 DDNQAREPHTDDHTTTTINHF
-174 NERNDSNITKN
+174 NEQNDRNITKN
-185 NDNNHRSNTNTTT
+185 NENT
-198 HTTINNSNE
+198 HHKNNSTTNNNNE
-207 KRKTPTHGYAHM
+207 KHNTPSHGYAHM
-219 EMGKSALAVSGRSS
+219 GKEKSASAVNGRTS

-239 GRQTITPRLRSTA
+239 GRQTTSPRPSRSRSAA
-252 QDSEDR
+252 QDPEN
-258 VRDGES
+258 GQS
-264 DGDHNTSS
+264 DGDHNSS
-272 SFVSTYVRKS
+272 TSFVSTYIRKS
-282 PASGRANTLNDN
+282 PASDRIISQNDN
-294 AKYPW
+294 VNRPW
-299 RDSKLNDIFMDLLD
+299 RDSKLHGIFIDLLD
-313 EQTQREQQSAD
+313 DQTQKEQLAD
-324 HGPIAVQPQ
+324 HGPIAAQPQ
-333 SVEDEAHA
+333 SVED
-341 QDASNSFGDI
+341 SFGDLH
-351 IDALNDAEDSID
+351 DALHNDRDLSSN
-363 HGALR
+363 GAVR
-368 SPSRQAKYEKAKQ
+368 TPSRQAKYEKAKQ
-381 HIAALSPSRDLQEN
+381 SIAALSPSRDLQDNPED
-395 SEEIPSPAS
+395 IPSPSS
-404 DSAASRLFQSTQEAF
+404 DSAASLLFKRTQEAF
-419 LKQQRRQAI
+419 LKQKRQAI

-437 NDDRSLPPKAEKSQ
+437 NDDRSLPPKAEKNQ
-451 LSIRTALAPG
+451 LSIKTALAPS
-461 RHSSTAPPS
+461 RTPSNIPPS

-499 SRDSAYRDSLSG
+499 SRDSVYRDSLSG

-549 DAVSPRKSTVRIL
+549 DAVSSKKSINRIL

-568 KSSSLLSVIDISVP
+568 KSHATTGLLSVTGMATP
-582 EETDLTPRPKE
+582 EDTDMTPQPTERTTSLTMR
-593 KTAPTAVQSGSG
+593 SGSA
-605 NASSRRIDSESDP
+605 NATNRRIDGESDP
-618 ARYKQIAA
+618 ARTKQITA
-626 LAKKGLSKQSSSFVE
+626 LSQKGLSKQSSSFVE

-662 PSPPSKKAERSLA
+662 SSPPSKKIERSLA
-675 AGSGLCQV
+675 TGSGLGQV
-683 SEQVEG
+683 SEQTEG
-689 TDMDEPLQD
+689 ADPDEPLDD
-698 RRKEVKFTPS
+698 RRKREVKFTPS
-708 SSTSPVNNNG
+708 SATSPVNTNG
-718 RSVDDEEEDS
+718 QDRYEEDLS
-728 DKDAEIDLDM
+728 DKEANIEFDM
-738 DDLGSLAGSRAMENA
+738 DDLDSLAGSRGMENA

-758 DFNNADTSF
+758 NFNFDTSF
-767 ETMGDVKENRSTS
+767 ETMGDAKENRTTS
-780 RRSSSSRQPQTDDEG
+780 RKSSSSRQPQTDDEG

-808 KPKRRGEHSLKWE
+808 KPRRRGEHSLKWE
-821 NQIDTVSNADS
+821 NQIDTASNADS
-832 SPYGPNT
+832 SRYGPNT
-839 SLSRS
+839 SFSRS

-931 VRYNLLSDLTNFSHL
+931 VRSNLLSDLTNFSHL

-974 MAEGNNIKSVS
+974 IAEGNNIKSVS

-998 SHNNLTTLDFR
+998 SHNNLTSLDFR

-1104 NFSARDQEGEGIAID
+1104 NFSARDQQGEGIAID

-1165 ATLFPNLRGLNLSYN
+1165 AALFPNLRGLNLSYN

-1266 VGFRRSLPDAMYVK
+1266 VGFRRSLPDSMYVK

-1317 LLDNYGRS
+1317 LLDNYGRN
-1325 YLTHNRR
+1325 YLAHGRR

-1342 DGQGYGYEDDY
+1342 DEQGYRYEDDY
-1353 YQHQQQQQYG
+1353 YQQQQQHYES
-1363 NEWVEQRTQ
+1363 EWIEQRAQ
-1372 LEQLNRESMH
+1372 LEQLNQESLH
-1382 NGNEEDE
+1382 DGDEEDE
-1389 FDADERDPEDITD
+1389 FDANERDPEDITD

-1415 NGRRKMGRY
+1415 SG
-1424 QQQLRHVA
+1424 QQLGRQRQLRQVV
-1432 PKSPLSRFTT
+1432 PKSPLSRFTI
-1442 PAMPAAP
+1442 PAMPPTP

-1456 GYSMSSPSPKEHP
+1456 GYSMASPSPKEQQVS
-1469 KLRSTGAPTPTK
+1469 KQRSSAIPTPTK
-1481 MKSSTSSRRQ
+1481 LKSSTSSLRRQ
-1491 EDVEDEG
+1491 AAAAEEAEEDGVVVD
-1498 AGEAVEYE
+1498 YE

-1532 PRGLGASTANAAA
+1532 PRGLAATTAAA
-1545 PIAPRTK
+1545 ATAPVALRTK
-1552 MLTGRG
+1552 VLMSRG
-1558 SDKGSHSS
+1558 SDKDSHSS
-1566 HSSDRSGSTRSS
+1566 HSNGSGSSRGS

-1583 AGGSSGL
+1583 TSGL
-1590 RHETMETSTG
+1590 RQETLETSTG

-1611 VHEHRTSRRKIS
+1611 AQERRTSRRILS
-1623 IPPPTTGMSAS
+1623 IPPPTPGMSAS
-1634 WSRPSMHSRGRSDGT
+1634 WSRPAMHARRRSDG
-1649 AALMLARGSPLQ
+1649 AAGLIPAVFQ
-1661 QQQVLSSVSQ
+1661 QQQQ
-1671 QQQHAHLFASSP
+1671 QAHRFASPSP
-1683 MTSSGT
+1683 MTASGT
-1689 ILRPT
+1689 LLRPN

-1703 YPHHSTS
+1703 YPHHNAS
-1710 AGARR
+1710 AGARKK
-1715 REMLGLDQS
+1715 EMLGLDQS

-1736 VQLPTPGS
+1736 VGQLPTPGS
-1744 PGYFGTMHH
+1744 PGYFGMS
-1753 HQHTNS
+1753 QHYSAS
-1759 PMAQSPFGSGKVP
+1759 PVMLHSPYGSGKVP
-1772 LTTSGQG
+1772 LQG
-1779 GNGTPNGGARSIPN
+1779 HGTPSGGAARSIPN

-1804 VSQGTHHYPHTLA
+1804 VSQGTHHYPQTLA

-1822 SID
+1822 SVIVD

>member
-1 MLRTALP
+1 M
-8 TPSANRY
+8 S
-15 PQPST
+15 
-20 PIKRTAVSPTST
+20 V
-32 ESSLSSKEQRQQQL
+32 
-46 QLLQQQQKLG
+46 
-56 EVRYIRGQAVATEND
+56 VATEKD
-71 YGHYGYDQE
+71 YGQYGYGQE
-80 QEQDQQQGEK
+80 QEQQQQEQEI
-90 TMWSSQ
+90 MWSSQ

-101 WIKVA
+101 WIKVT
-106 EEADASRQTSRL
+106 EHADASRQTARW

-134 MKLLSDETP
+134 MKLISDETP
-143 PDIMDGS
+143 PDVMDGS

-155 LEGDQ
+155 LDSDQ
-160 LKEAYNDDPTTKHF
+160 VKEHYNDDDLTTTSNTTHF
-174 NERNDSNITKN
+174 YEQNDRNITKN
-185 NDNNHRSNTNTTT
+185 NDKNSNTNTAT
-198 HTTINNSNE
+198 HTTLNNSNE
-207 KRKTPTHGYAHM
+207 KRNTSTHGYAHM
-219 EMGKSALAVSGRSS
+219 GKEGKSALVVNGRSS
-233 GQSQRS
+233 GQSHRS
-239 GRQTITPRLRSTA
+239 GRQTITPLSRNA
-252 QDSEDR
+252 VQDPEDGAKD
-258 VRDGES
+258 VNS
-264 DGDHNTSS
+264 DGDHNSSS

-282 PASGRANTLNDN
+282 PASGRTNSQNDN

-299 RDSKLNDIFMDLLD
+299 RDSKFNDIFMDILD
-313 EQTQREQQSAD
+313 EQTQKEQQLVD
-324 HGPIAVQPQ
+324 HGPIAAQPQ
-333 SVEDEAHA
+333 SAEDEAHA

-351 IDALNDAEDSID
+351 IDAINIAEDSID
-363 HGALR
+363 HGAVR

-381 HIAALSPSRDLQEN
+381 HIAALSPARDFQE
-395 SEEIPSPAS
+395 SPEDILSPAS

-451 LSIRTALAPG
+451 LSIKTALAPG
-461 RHSSTAPPS
+461 KHSSNAPPS

-549 DAVSPRKSTVRIL
+549 EALSPKKSTVRIL
-562 PDNVNS
+562 PHNVNA
-568 KSSSLLSVIDISVP
+568 KSTSSLLSVTDMSTP
-582 EETDLTPRPKE
+582 EGTDVTPRPKE
-593 KTAPTAVQSGSG
+593 RTAPAVPRSGQA
-605 NASSRRIDSESDP
+605 NASNRRIDADSDSV
-618 ARYKQIAA
+618 RSKQIAT

-662 PSPPSKKAERSLA
+662 PSPPSRKTERLLA
-675 AGSGLCQV
+675 ASSGLGQV

-689 TDMDEPLQD
+689 ADMDEPLKD

-708 SSTSPVNNNG
+708 SGATSPANSNE
-718 RSVDDEEEDS
+718 RDADEEEDS
-728 DKDAEIDLDM
+728 DKDSDIGLDM
-738 DDLGSLAGSRAMENA
+738 DDLGSLAGSRGMENA

-767 ETMGDVKENRSTS
+767 ETMGDVKESRSTS
-780 RRSSSSRQPQTDDEG
+780 RKASSSRLVQTDDEG
-795 AGSDFLSA
+795 ARSDFLSE

-821 NQIDTVSNADS
+821 NQTDTVSNADS

-839 SLSRS
+839 SLTGS

-868 IRYITGLHPWDEWDQ
+868 VRYITGLHPYDEWDQ

-891 REVESTIR
+891 REVESAIH

-931 VRYNLLSDLTNFSHL
+931 VRSNLLSDLTNFSHL

-998 SHNNLTTLDFR
+998 SHNALTSLDFR
-1009 WSKLQRLEFLNASH
+1009 WSKLQRLEFLNASY

-1086 DDNRLQSLENC
+1086 DDNHLQSLENC

-1295 EWFDGGA
+1295 EWFDGGS

-1312 MVLGD
+1312 TVLGD
-1317 LLDNYGRS
+1317 LLGNYGRS
-1325 YLTHNRR
+1325 YITHDRR

-1342 DGQGYGYEDDY
+1342 DDQGYGYEDDY
-1353 YQHQQQQQYG
+1353 YQQQQQYG
-1363 NEWVEQRTQ
+1363 GDWIEQRAQ
-1372 LEQLNRESMH
+1372 LEQLNRESLH
-1382 NGNEEDE
+1382 DGDEEGE

-1402 NSKRQSSLDSGSM
+1402 HSKRQSSLDSGSM
-1415 NGRRKMGRY
+1415 NGHRQMGRY
-1424 QQQLRHVA
+1424 QHPLRHVT
-1432 PKSPLSRFTT
+1432 PKSPLSRFTL
-1442 PAMPAAP
+1442 PAIPAAP
-1449 HRLRSQS
+1449 RRLISQS

-1469 KLRSTGAPTPTK
+1469 KLRSTGVPTPTK
-1481 MKSSTSSRRQ
+1481 MKSCTYSRRQ
-1491 EDVEDEG
+1491 EDGEEEG
-1498 AGEAVEYE
+1498 AEEIVEYE

-1532 PRGLGASTANAAA
+1532 PRGLGASTAIATA
-1545 PIAPRTK
+1545 PVALRTK
-1552 MLTGRG
+1552 VLMGRG
-1558 SDKGSHSS
+1558 SEKGSS
-1566 HSSDRSGSTRSS
+1566 HSSGSSRGS

-1583 AGGSSGL
+1583 AEGSSGL

-1611 VHEHRTSRRKIS
+1611 AQERRNSRRKLS
-1623 IPPPTTGMSAS
+1623 IPAPPPMGMSAS
-1634 WSRPSMHSRGRSDGT
+1634 WSRPSMHSRGRSDST

-1671 QQQHAHLFASSP
+1671 LQQQQQAHLFTSSSP
-1683 MTSSGT
+1683 MTASGT
-1689 ILRPT
+1689 ILRPN

-1715 REMLGLDQS
+1715 KEMLGLDQA

-1736 VQLPTPGS
+1736 VPQLPTPGS
-1744 PGYFGTMHH
+1744 PGYFGIAHH
-1753 HQHTNS
+1753 YTNNNNS
-1759 PMAQSPFGSGKVP
+1759 PMVQSPFGSGKVP
-1772 LTTSGQG
+1772 ITTAHGH
-1779 GNGTPNGGARSIPN
+1779 GTPSGGGARSIPN

-1804 VSQGTHHYPHTLA
+1804 VSQGTHHYPQTLA

-1822 SID
+1822 SVD

>member
-8 TPSANRY
+8 TPSAARHS
-15 PQPST
+15 QLST
-20 PIKRTAVSPTST
+20 TAVKRSSPLATSPSSIGSSPSPT
-32 ESSLSSKEQRQQQL
+32 LSSKEQRQQQL
-46 QLLQQQQKLG
+46 QLLQRQQKLG
-56 EVRYIRGQAVATEND
+56 EVRYVRGQAVATERD
-71 YGHYGYDQE
+71 YGHYRQE
-80 QEQDQQQGEK
+80 QEQEQEQELLW
-90 TMWSSQ
+90 TSQ
-96 ESRDA
+96 EMRDA
-101 WIKVA
+101 WVKVA
-106 EEADASRQTSRL
+106 EDADADHQTARW

-127 KHMNLGS
+127 KHMSLGP
-134 MKLLSDETP
+134 MRLLSDETP
-143 PDIMDGS
+143 PDVMDGS

-155 LEGDQ
+155 LEGDNAR
-160 LKEAYNDDPTTKHF
+160 EPHTNDTANTSFTTTYF
-174 NERNDSNITKN
+174 NEKNDRNITKN
-185 NDNNHRSNTNTTT
+185 NDNIRT
-198 HTTINNSNE
+198 NNSTNNNTIPAITIYKNNE
-207 KRKTPTHGYAHM
+207 KHNISAHGYAHM
-219 EMGKSALAVSGRSS
+219 DKEVKPVQAVNGRSS
-233 GQSQRS
+233 GQLQRS
-239 GRQTITPRLRSTA
+239 ERQTFSPNTSRSQCTV
-252 QDSEDR
+252 QDDEEGQS
-258 VRDGES
+258 DGE
-264 DGDHNTSS
+264 HNSSS
-272 SFVSTYVRKS
+272 SFVSAYVRPTPS
-282 PASGRANTLNDN
+282 TRRTNSHNDNDNDNDN
-294 AKYPW
+294 ANKPW
-299 RDSKLNDIFMDLLD
+299 RNSKLNDIFTDMLD
-313 EQTQREQQSAD
+313 EETHKEQLTD
-324 HGPIAVQPQ
+324 HGPIVALSK
-333 SVEDEAHA
+333 SVEGEAHA
-341 QDASNSFGDI
+341 QDDSTDDFGDMI
-351 IDALNDAEDSID
+351 EVANNGEDSVD
-363 HGALR
+363 HGTVR
-368 SPSRQAKYEKAKQ
+368 TPSRQAKHEKARKRL
-381 HIAALSPSRDLQEN
+381 AALSPARDLQD
-395 SEEIPSPAS
+395 SPKDISSPAS
-404 DSAASRLFQSTQEAF
+404 NSAASRLFQRTQEEF
-419 LKQQRRQAI
+419 LRQQKRQAV

-451 LSIRTALAPG
+451 LAIKTALAPS
-461 RHSSTAPPS
+461 RSLSNIPAS

-499 SRDSAYRDSLSG
+499 SRDSVYRDSLSG

-524 GINKHELAHVFSAL
+524 GINKHEFAHVISVL
-538 KTGAVAELFAT
+538 KHGAVAELFAT
-549 DAVSPRKSTVRIL
+549 DAVSPKKSTTRIL
-562 PDNVNS
+562 PGNVNT
-568 KSSSLLSVIDISVP
+568 KSHSPAGLISIADMVISED
-582 EETDLTPRPKE
+582 TDVTPRPRE
-593 KTAPTAVQSGSG
+593 KTAPSKVRSGSA
-605 NASSRRIDSESDP
+605 NATNRRSDTEGDP
-618 ARYKQIAA
+618 ARAKQIAA
-626 LAKKGLSKQSSSFVE
+626 LAKKGVSKQSSLSVE

-662 PSPPSKKAERSLA
+662 PSPPSKRMERSLA
-675 AGSGLCQV
+675 GDSNLGQV
-683 SEQVEG
+683 LEQAEG
-689 TDMDEPLQD
+689 TDAEEPLQGQ
-698 RRKEVKFTPS
+698 RRREVKFTPS
-708 SSTSPVNNNG
+708 NAASPVNNNDEFE
-718 RSVDDEEEDS
+718 DDNDGDE
-728 DKDAEIDLDM
+728 LDM
-738 DDLGSLAGSRAMENA
+738 DDLGSLAGSRGMEDA
-753 FKSLE
+753 FKALE
-758 DFNNADTSF
+758 NLKYDTSF
-767 ETMGDVKENRSTS
+767 GTMADAKDDNRPTS
-780 RRSSSSRQPQTDDEG
+780 RRSSSSRRPQTDDEG
-795 AGSDFLSA
+795 AGSDYLSA

-808 KPKRRGEHSLKWE
+808 KPKRRGDYSLKWE
-821 NQIDTVSNADS
+821 NQIDTLSNADS
-832 SPYGPNT
+832 SRYGPNT
-839 SLSRS
+839 SLTRS

-931 VRYNLLSDLTNFSHL
+931 VRSNLLSDLTNFGHL

-974 MAEGNNIKSVS
+974 IAEGNNIKSVS

-998 SHNNLTTLDFR
+998 SRNSLTSLDFR
-1009 WSKLQRLEFLNASH
+1009 WSKLQRLEFLNVSH
-1023 NKIEQ
+1023 NRIEQ

-1104 NFSARDQEGEGIAID
+1104 NFSARDQEGEGIDLD

-1138 LDFEMGFYRLEYLE
+1138 LNFEMGFYRLEYLE

-1266 VGFRRSLPDAMYVK
+1266 VGFRRALPDAMYVK

-1302 IQVKERERAP
+1302 IQTKERERAP

-1317 LLDNYGRS
+1317 LLDNYGRN
-1325 YLTHNRR
+1325 YLTHDRR

-1342 DGQGYGYEDDY
+1342 EGYGYEDDY
-1353 YQHQQQQQYG
+1353 YQQQQQQQQYG
-1363 NEWVEQRTQ
+1363 NDWIDQRAQ
-1372 LEQLNRESMH
+1372 LGLLSQEPLH
-1382 NGNEEDE
+1382 HVDEDE

-1415 NGRRKMGRY
+1415 NGHRQLGLH
-1424 QQQLRHVA
+1424 QQMRQLI

-1442 PAMPAAP
+1442 TAEPAAP
-1449 HRLRSQS
+1449 RRLKSQEHSKVRSS
-1456 GYSMSSPSPKEHP
+1456 A
-1469 KLRSTGAPTPTK
+1469 APTPSK
-1481 MKSSTSSRRQ
+1481 LKSSASTRRQ
-1491 EDVEDEG
+1491 EEG
-1498 AGEAVEYE
+1498 EEEREEELVEYE

-1532 PRGLGASTANAAA
+1532 PRTLGAASAPAALR
-1545 PIAPRTK
+1545 IK
-1552 MLTGRG
+1552 QVMSRG

-1566 HSSDRSGSTRSS
+1566 HSSASGRSGSSHGS
-1578 RNGGG
+1578 RNGS
-1583 AGGSSGL
+1583 SSGL

-1600 AVGQRSSDDRP
+1600 AVGQRSSDDHPARQ
-1611 VHEHRTSRRKIS
+1611 ERRTSRRKLS
-1623 IPPPTTGMSAS
+1623 IPAPTTSGMSAS
-1634 WSRPSMHSRGRSDGT
+1634 LTQPRPSSMHSRGRSDDT
-1649 AALMLARGSPLQ
+1649 AALMMARGSPLPLSASLQLQ
-1661 QQQVLSSVSQ
+1661 QQQ
-1671 QQQHAHLFASSP
+1671 AHQFASSP
-1683 MTSSGT
+1683 MTASGT
-1689 ILRPT
+1689 LLRPN
-1694 HLRRRSFGV
+1694 HRRRSFGV
-1703 YPHHSTS
+1703 YPHS
-1710 AGARR
+1710 AGARKSL
-1715 REMLGLDQS
+1715 EMFQS
-1724 QLTQSPAFGAMS
+1724 QQSPAFGAMS

-1744 PGYFGTMHH
+1744 PGYFGMSHH
-1753 HQHTNS
+1753 FSSS
-1759 PMAQSPFGSGKVP
+1759 PVAQSPFGSGKAP
-1772 LTTSGQG
+1772 LTGH
-1779 GNGTPNGGARSIPN
+1779 GTPNGGGARSIPN
-1793 TPSRAGGRLSR
+1793 TPSRGGRLSR
-1804 VSQGTHHYPHTLA
+1804 VSQGTHHYPQTLA

-1822 SID
+1822 SVIVD